1 MTTISSDRVEGAPRP
16 PRGGRVREAV
26 RHPFWQFVLVMIG
39 AYLLVKFGIAYIPPL
54 FGMPSAPVPQ
64 SVVMQ
69 YMLTILAGVLIYVS
83 ADEPRW
89 RRFREPMHATLVD
102 DDKRWLRLGLLVALP
117 LLVGWTTY
125 QQTRPRVAAPLEL
138 RSIHPAPPGQLTFR
152 GKTIQLT
159 GLENPLR
166 SRGSMADHLR
176 EGKALYYQNCLP
188 CHGDRVDGRG
198 HFAHGFSPTP
208 ASFEDNGTIAQLT
221 ESYVFWRIAKGGPGL
236 PREGAP
242 WNSAMPAWEDFLTE
256 DQIWAVT
263 LFIYDQSGWRP
274 RRWEAGHEEQLN
286 PPGTK
291 QPVAPPGTPAP
302 APSAK
307 EGER

>member
-1 MTTISSDRVEGAPRP
+1 MTTLSRDRADETGP
-16 PRGGRVREAV
+16 PRGRGRVRGAL
-26 RHPFWQFVLVMIG
+26 RHPFWQAVLVLV
-39 AYLLVKFGIAYIPPL
+39 ASYLLVKLGIPYIPPL
-54 FGMPSAPVPQ
+54 LGAHSAPVPQ
-64 SVVMQ
+64 SVVVQ
-69 YMLTILAGVLIYVS
+69 YMLTILVGVLIYVS
-83 ADEPRW
+83 ADEARW
-89 RRFREPMHATLVD
+89 RRFREPLHAVLVEPN
-102 DDKRWLRLGLLVALP
+102 KRPVRRALLVAVP

-125 QQTRPRVAAPLEL
+125 QQTKPRVAAPIEL
-138 RSIHPAPPGQLTFR
+138 RSIHPAPPGQISFR

-166 SRGSMADHLR
+166 GRGSMDEHLR
-176 EGKALYYQNCLP
+176 QGKAIYYQNCLP

-236 PREGAP
+236 PREGTP

-263 LFIYDQSGWRP
+263 LFIYAQSGWQP
-274 RRWEAGHEEQLN
+274 RRWEAGHEEQVN

-291 QPVAPPGTPAP
+291 QPVPPPGTPAP
-302 APSAK
+302 APGSK
-307 EGER
+307 EGSR